1 MALLAVLRLVALPL
15 ALVIAGVVAVRMAK
29 EEERRPK
36 GWRDDSLAEWYRERD
51 RIAEEE
57 RRRRA
62 AALGLDELEGTESRE
77 DEQTERQER
86 IGG

>member
-1 MALLAVLRLVALPL
+1 MGVLAVLRVLALPL
-15 ALVIAGVVAVRMAK
+15 ALIIAGLVAARMAR
-29 EEERRPK
+29 EEDQRPK

-51 RIAEEE
+51 RLAEEE

-62 AALGLDELEGTESRE
+62 AALGLEQLEGSERE
-77 DEQTERQER
+77 EERTERQER